1 MRLVCRGPRKICEW
15 ISVSS
20 KLVHIPEIL
29 LFLSMVEFPLSC
41 DFSNCEAYFMIRFV
55 ERRGPGVEARAR
67 HTSLGHEHGAEGS
80 F

>member
-1 MRLVCRGPRKICEW
+1 
-15 ISVSS
+15 
-20 KLVHIPEIL
+20 
-29 LFLSMVEFPLSC
+29 MVEFPLSC